1 MTAAAERLGA
11 PQRLDAA
18 TASARL
24 AHMPGWALGAD
35 GLSMSRQYVFADF
48 RVAFGFMTQVALA
61 AEKADH
67 HPEWFN
73 VYNRVDVRLTTHDA
87 GGLSARDF
95 ALAAVADAAAQ
106 ALGAVAAN
114 GATDACGVDDAG
126 SAGKAGGAA

>member
-1 MTAAAERLGA
+1 MTAAANQPDA

-24 AHMPGWALGAD
+24 AHMPGWALAAD
-35 GLSMSRQYVFADF
+35 GLSISRQNEFADF

-61 AEKADH
+61 TEKADH

-73 VYNRVDVRLTTHDA
+73 VYNRVNVRLTTHDA
-87 GGLSARDF
+87 GGLSERDF

-106 ALGAVAAN
+106 VLGAVAAN
-114 GATDACGVDDAG
+114 GANQAPGLDG
-126 SAGKAGGAA
+126 AGKAGDTGAPA